1 VTQTLPTLAVLGGS
15 GALGAALCLRW
26 AKAGYPLVIGTR
38 DPARTDAA
46 DAVRAAFPGASV
58 RPLAYAD
65 AARAGEIAALTV
77 PYAAHRATLEAVR
90 EAVQGKILIDATA
103 PLRPPKVGTVQ
114 LPPEGSAAK
123 AAQEFLG
130 AGVRVVSAFQDVAA
144 HKLAHVDEAIDCDV
158 LVTGNDQDAREAV
171 IRLVEAAGLR
181 GWHAGPIEN
190 SAAAEAITSVLIAIN
205 RRYKIDGAGIRIT
218 GVPGSR
224 S

>member
-1 VTQTLPTLAVLGGS
+1 LSRNLPTLAVLGGS

-38 DPARTDAA
+38 DPGRTDAA
-46 DAVRAAFPGASV
+46 DAVRAAVPQASV
-58 RPLAYAD
+58 RPLGYAD
-65 AARAGEIAALTV
+65 AARSGEIAVLTV

-103 PLRPPKVGTVQ
+103 PLRPPKVATVQ

-123 AAQEFLG
+123 AAQDFLG

-144 HKLAHVDEAIDCDV
+144 HKLAELDREIDCDV
-158 LVTGNDQDAREAV
+158 LVTGNDQEAREQV
-171 IRLVEAAGLR
+171 IQLVEAAGLR

-190 SAAAEAITSVLIAIN
+190 SAAAEALTSILIAIN

-218 GVPGSR
+218 GVPGGKT
-224 S
+224 